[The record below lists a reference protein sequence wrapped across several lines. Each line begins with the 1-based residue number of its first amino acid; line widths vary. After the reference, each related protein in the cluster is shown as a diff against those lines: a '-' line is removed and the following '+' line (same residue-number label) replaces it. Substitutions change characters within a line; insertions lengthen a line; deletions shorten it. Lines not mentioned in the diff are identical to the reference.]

1 MSEYL
6 MFEPPVTEYDLG
18 NQLMHHGVKGQ
29 KWGVRRYRDKYGH
42 LTMAARK
49 KHQQLNEKGD
59 AAYAKGNIKKA
70 GKLYAKAGAVFG
82 DDVAKTQEKTRF
94 NATHNRY
101 DEMRWRT
108 DEEKAWDKYLSSKD
122 NKDANWKEVEKNKE
136 MADFLKEDADLYEKR
151 SKALIAKYGDLTPDN
166 YDKSKLKKMEK
177 WTNDQMEWLNTS
189 PYAVKRKQK
198 ELKEALKYE
207 NQPINKADK
216 KRMKGKVD
224 DEGRPLLQD
233 WPELTKSDEI
243 KEDLQ
248 RIRTGFVRHS
258 DELYHHGILG
268 MKWGV
273 RRFQPYQKGDRPPGG
288 KEVGIATKVKQRV
301 TGAVEG
307 IKQHRAAKKKENAV
321 KKAQATRKA
330 NADYEAAKKKAIESG
345 TAEDLAKFKGK
356 LTGEEYAYAFKR
368 LDNEKKLNDLV
379 AASQPDPWEKVDK
392 GMELVKRI
400 AGYANTVA
408 DAKEKVD
415 KVKDAFGGK
424 EKKEEEKQAKEN
436 EKNDAL
442 NSVTNIT
449 QLNELQKKYHFTQDE
464 YNKAL
469 KNAYTKQ
476 TYSKDKDGNENSD
489 FVDQNE
495 KAARLKAEQ
504 DKADR
509 AKWDAE
515 QAEKRNAKA
524 AEQAYRQAQ
533 KNQLNTAMDGSW
545 KEAGANRSSKILDK
559 IGNDSPS
566 KYNAP
571 TTPLKAP
578 ETTQLNRGETTPLK
592 APETTKL
599 SNKNTEPARTKPSPV
614 SVVYSP
620 TNNPKTGKLLERAKS
635 HTASQYDKAVKERG
649 SDYINSLRN
658 KSWESLTSDE
668 KRLLMTDNA
677 RRFQHSIFGLT
688 PSEYFAMAIL

>member
-1 MSEYL
+1 MNTWLLLDPQE
-6 MFEPPVTEYDLG
+6 E
-18 NQLMHHGVKGQ
+18 GQ
-29 KWGVRRYRDKYGH
+29 IW
-42 LTMAARK
+42 
-49 KHQQLNEKGD
+49 E
-59 AAYAKGNIKKA
+59 
-70 GKLYAKAGAVFG
+70 
-82 DDVAKTQEKTRF
+82 
-94 NATHNRY
+94 
-101 DEMRWRT
+101 
-108 DEEKAWDKYLSSKD
+108 
-122 NKDANWKEVEKNKE
+122 
-136 MADFLKEDADLYEKR
+136 
-151 SKALIAKYGDLTPDN
+151 
-166 YDKSKLKKMEK
+166 
-177 WTNDQMEWLNTS
+177 
-189 PYAVKRKQK
+189 
-198 ELKEALKYE
+198 
-207 NQPINKADK
+207 
-216 KRMKGKVD
+216 
-224 DEGRPLLQD
+224 
-233 WPELTKSDEI
+233 
-243 KEDLQ
+243 
-248 RIRTGFVRHS
+248 

-288 KEVGIATKVKQRV
+288 KEVGLATKVKQRV
-301 TGAVEG
+301 TGTIEG
-307 IKQHRAAKKKENAV
+307 IKQHRAAKKKEKAV

-345 TAEDLAKFKGK
+345 TAEDLVKFRGK
-356 LTGEEYAYAFKR
+356 LTGEEYAYAFRR
-368 LDNEKKLNDLV
+368 LENEKKLDQLV

-392 GMELVKRI
+392 GMELVKRV

-415 KVKDAFGGK
+415 RVKDAFGGK
-424 EKKEEEKQAKEN
+424 EKKEAEKKAKED
-436 EKNDAL
+436 EKNDVL
-442 NSVTNIT
+442 NTVSNLT

-495 KAARLKAEQ
+495 KAARE
-504 DKADR
+504 R
-509 AKWDAE
+509 A
-515 QAEKRNAKA
+515 AK
-524 AEQAYRQAQ
+524 E
-533 KNQLNTAMDGSW
+533 TPMDGTYRPDGNVAKNASYDNSNPSDFTKPPKQPSTLREKAGYINPDGERSSL
-545 KEAGANRSSKILDK
+545 KEAGANRSSKILDR

-566 KYNAP
+566 KYNTP
-571 TTPLKAP
+571 TTPLKAL

-592 APETTKL
+592 TPETTKL

-620 TNNPKTGKLLERAKS
+620 TNNPKISRLLERAKS

-649 SDYINSLRN
+649 SDYINSLRD

-688 PSEYFAMAIL
+688 PFEYFAMEIL